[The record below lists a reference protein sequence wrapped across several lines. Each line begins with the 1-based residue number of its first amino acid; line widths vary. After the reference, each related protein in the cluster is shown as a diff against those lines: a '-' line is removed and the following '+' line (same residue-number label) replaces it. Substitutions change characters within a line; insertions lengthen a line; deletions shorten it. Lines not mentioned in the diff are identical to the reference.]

1 MDVSGLYSRLG
12 YLLVPPSRMTL
23 IRILTIHL
31 VDMDCLSESSLQIN
45 VGTSLGE
52 RGSIK

>member
-1 MDVSGLYSRLG
+1 MGGLYSRLG
-12 YLLVPPSRMTL
+12 YLLVPPSRMTI

-31 VDMDCLSESSLQIN
+31 VDMDCLSGSSLQRN
-45 VGTSLGE
+45 VATSLGE